1 MPTQH
6 RQILVIGSGFG
17 GLGAACRLQARGYD
31 VTLLEARDKPGG
43 RAYVYRQDGF
53 TFDAGP
59 TVITAP
65 FLIDEIFAAAGRK
78 TEDYVKIVPVDPFYR
93 IEFHDGRSFAY
104 NNRPEDIEARIR
116 AFAPGDLDGYHRMIA
131 RTKEIFGK
139 GFVELGD
146 KPFLKFS
153 DMLRAAPDLI
163 RLQSH
168 KSVYQFVSQYIQ
180 DPMLRRVFSFHPLL
194 VGGNPFETTSI
205 YALIHHLEKEWGVHY
220 AMGGT
225 GVLVEALARL
235 FTELGGKLHLSKP
248 VREIL
253 LTPDRKARGV
263 ETAAGEVFEA
273 DAVVSNA
280 DVANTYRKM
289 IPAAARRKYT
299 DVRLE
304 DMRYSMSVF
313 VAYFGTRK
321 RYPDIAHHTIILGE
335 RYQGLLEDI
344 FHRKL
349 LVDDFSLY
357 LHRPSAT
364 DPGMAPE
371 GCDCFYALA
380 PVPHL
385 ESGTDW
391 SVEGDRYMK
400 KILDFLD
407 AKYLP
412 GLKRNLATSRYFTPL
427 DFETKLNSYLGAA
440 FSFEPVLTQS
450 AWFRPHNESED
461 IGNLFFTGAGT
472 HPGAG
477 IPGVLCSSK
486 IVEKLVCERLPI

>member
-6 RQILVIGSGFG
+6 KRILVIGSGFG
-17 GLGAACRLQARGYD
+17 GLGAACRLQSRGYD
-31 VTLLEARDKPGG
+31 VTLLEARAKPGG

-65 FLIDEIFAAAGRK
+65 FLIDEIFEAAGRK
-78 TEDYVKIVPVDPFYR
+78 TEDYVKIVPVDPFYK

-104 NNRPEDIEARIR
+104 NNRPEEIEARIR

-131 RTKEIFGK
+131 RTKAIFEK
-139 GFVELGD
+139 GFLELGD

-153 DMLRAAPDLI
+153 DMLRVAPDLI

-168 KSVYQFVSQYIQ
+168 KSVVQFVSQYIK

-194 VGGNPFETTSI
+194 VGGNPFQTTSI

-225 GVLVEALARL
+225 GKLVEALARL
-235 FTELGGKLHLSKP
+235 FTDLGGKLRLSKTA
-248 VREIL
+248 REIL
-253 LTPDRKARGV
+253 LTRDRKARGV
-263 ETAAGEVFEA
+263 ETTDGETFEA

-289 IPAAARRKYT
+289 IPASARRRNT
-299 DVRLE
+299 DRRLE
-304 DMRYSMSVF
+304 GMRYSMSVF

-321 RYPDIAHHTIILGE
+321 RYPEIAHHTIILGE
-335 RYQGLLEDI
+335 RYQGLLDDI
-344 FHRKL
+344 FNRKL

-364 DPGMAPE
+364 DPAMAPE
-371 GCDCFYALA
+371 GCDCFYVLA

-391 SVEGDRYMK
+391 STAGEHYLK
-400 KILDFLD
+400 KILDFLE
-407 AKYLP
+407 ARYLP
-412 GLKRNLATSRYFTPL
+412 GLKEHLATSRYFTPM

-477 IPGVLCSSK
+477 IPGVLCSSN
-486 IVEKLVCERLPI
+486 IVEKLVCERLPL